1 MTSDEVSLGSLTK
14 GESGIIL
21 RINQKGA
28 ARQRLMAMGIVKGV
42 EITVVRKAP
51 LGDPIDFL
59 LKDYHL
65 SLRKSEADLI
75 VIERTHS

>member
-42 EITVVRKAP
+42 EISVERKAP